1 MILHHSVYGWFDTQS
16 EQVCAEMV
24 MKYPNGSLF
33 VEIGAFMGKSTCYI
47 AQEIK
52 RKNKE
57 IEFHV
62 IDHFCGSP
70 EHEQMLKG
78 KNLFDIFINNMEA
91 AEVLDSIEVIRKDAN
106 DVIENYEDN
115 SIDFLYLDADHSY
128 EAVKN
133 DIQKWLPKVRGTLVG
148 DDYVNV
154 HPGVIKAVNEIL
166 GQENIRIHG
175 RTWIYEVK

>member
-1 MILHHSVYGWFDTQS
+1 
-16 EQVCAEMV
+16 
-24 MKYPNGSLF
+24 
-33 VEIGAFMGKSTCYI
+33 
-47 AQEIK
+47 
-52 RKNKE
+52 
-57 IEFHV
+57 
-62 IDHFCGSP
+62 
-70 EHEQMLKG
+70 
-78 KNLFDIFINNMEA
+78 MEA